1 MEFKSVGTVEWKTLN
16 ILKCFTTLLLRD
28 KYMIMMW
35 MKKSVQIE
43 VYLSLSELNKTSSLL
58 WKAKVR
64 VVIWSP
70 LTSGSMTTWRWRT
83 LTKVR
88 GVRVRWPW
96 APRGEAPTTTAQWTT
111 CRPTTRTE
119 VRTQVLFKALISLNL
134 WIIIQDTYKAYP
146 RLCYF
151 SCIVKKL

>member
-1 MEFKSVGTVEWKTLN
+1 
-16 ILKCFTTLLLRD
+16 
-28 KYMIMMW
+28 MIMMW
-35 MKKSVQIE
+35 MKKSVQIK
-43 VYLSLSELNKTSSLL
+43 VYLFLSELNKTSSLL

-111 CRPTTRTE
+111 CHPTTRTE
-119 VRTQVLFKALISLNL
+119 VRTQVLFKALINLNI
-134 WIIIQDTYKAYP
+134 WIIYVLFFMYCKNYKFALWLQNYNSTHVFDIP
-146 RLCYF
+146 
-151 SCIVKKL
+151 IIKLKFKSYSSHF